1 MILLAIK
8 VHKNKNNRNINDTQ
22 YDKFIHEIFT

>member
-8 VHKNKNNRNINDTQ
+8 VHKNNRNINDTQ

>member
-8 VHKNKNNRNINDTQ
+8 LNKNNRNINDTQ